1 MTLKPIGF
9 AHGLDEKRQGF
20 LLDFGPECST
30 VKTADA
36 KRFFLWCLNVSVP
49 RRKPVSPLR
58 SGHFVPFPG
67 LADNSQTLRDRSVFT
82 AVGPRSQPGRPRLGC
97 LPSRLRSICPS
108 ARPPPGAAEAAPADA
123 PRPCGDSRA
132 SAIGSGGR
140 WPVLP
145 RAEPFEPCPQ
155 ALLGSSL
162 QVASLTSV
170 SSPCGQQ
177 TSETPRPPPRS
188 LSGDTVSCKAHSV
201 LICQT
206 GTSSVLLCFLSACA
220 RIFSHVQ

>member
-1 MTLKPIGF
+1 MSASREGSQCPLFVLATLSPFRVWQTTPKPLG
-9 AHGLDEKRQGF
+9 
-20 LLDFGPECST
+20 
-30 VKTADA
+30 
-36 KRFFLWCLNVSVP
+36 
-49 RRKPVSPLR
+49 
-58 SGHFVPFPG
+58 
-67 LADNSQTLRDRSVFT
+67 T
-82 AVGPRSQPGRPRLGC
+82 AVCSLPWARALSPAGPALAASLPAFAASALPPALRPGQPKPL
-97 LPSRLRSICPS
+97 
-108 ARPPPGAAEAAPADA
+108 

-145 RAEPFEPCPQ
+145 GAEPFEPCPQ